1 MAPLTLI
8 FDLDGTLVDT
18 APDLLAA
25 LNATLVKAGRAR
37 VKPEDLRHLVG
48 HGARVM
54 LEHAFQM
61 TGAPVEQDRLDDL
74 LAGYIAHYK
83 SNIAVGSRPF
93 AGVEATLR
101 TLRAEGARLAV
112 LTNKAQELT
121 DPLLKALGMTEM
133 FDAIWGAGRMGYTK
147 PDARIFRDVVRDTA
161 GADFDPTR
169 AIMVGDSITDL
180 QTGRAAGAK
189 VILVN
194 YGYTPEPAE
203 NLGGDAVTGDFAQ
216 IPKLARALLG

>member
-1 MAPLTLI
+1 MTLI

-25 LNATLVKAGRAR
+25 LNATLIHAGRSPVR
-37 VKPEDLRHLVG
+37 PEDLRHLVG
-48 HGARVM
+48 HGARIM

-61 TGAPVEQDRLDDL
+61 TGAPVEQDRLNEL
-74 LAGYIAHYK
+74 LTWYIARYK
-83 SNIAVGSRPF
+83 ANIAVSSCPF

-101 TLRAEGARLAV
+101 TLRADGARLAV
-112 LTNKAQELT
+112 LTNKPQELT
-121 DPLLKALGMTEM
+121 DPLMQALGMTEM
-133 FDAIWGAGRMGYTK
+133 FDAIWGAGRMSYTK
-147 PDARIFRDVVRDTA
+147 PDARIFRDVVRDAA
-161 GADFDPTR
+161 GEDFDPTR

-203 NLGGDAVTGDFAQ
+203 TLGGDVVTGDFTQ
-216 IPKLARALLG
+216 IPTLARALLA